1 MAYLFFV
8 RPNARSTVHSLHQT
22 SVGRTQGKFRRRA
35 KASSKRKYERLL
47 LAAVQELLQQ
57 DPDVSVAEA
66 QLALDG
72 SAESSSEKETCP
84 TEKGKEAITQT
95 CFSKAFS
102 SARSERPNQA
112 MQRTANRR
120 LRNFP

>member
-1 MAYLFFV
+1 VAYLFFV

-72 SAESSSEKETCP
+72 QR
-84 TEKGKEAITQT
+84 GKFQRKRNVSDRKRERGHHANVFLQ
-95 CFSKAFS
+95 SVLQRAKRKA
-102 SARSERPNQA
+102 
-112 MQRTANRR
+112 
-120 LRNFP
+120 